1 MLRSLYSGISGLHA
15 HQMMMDVTGN
25 NIANVNTVGY
35 KASTTQFQDTLS
47 QMLGSAA
54 APQNGMGGANPAQ
67 VGLGVHNAGIL
78 SNWAQGSQETTG
90 RSGDMMI
97 QGDGFFVTRSGN
109 EMLYTRAGSFS
120 FDANGL
126 LVTASGE
133 PVQGWTAK
141 GGVVNSSAK
150 PDDIRMP
157 LGSTIAP
164 KATGTVTLKGN
175 LSSDV
180 TPDANI
186 PTNTGDGPSGATPVT
201 GYETT
206 IPIKVYD
213 AQGATHSVV
222 ARFHR
227 TASDNTTTPTTSSWD
242 IDITDDKGNA
252 IGTTAK
258 MEMEDGRPVDTTTTP
273 HTPLTSQTPV
283 TVGGGYK
290 VDLSDVTAFSGISDA
305 RVFDTDGQAAGAL
318 TSLSYTVNTSGQ
330 IVGVYRNGLKQ
341 VLGQVAMAT
350 FKNTNGLEKIGDSMF
365 RSTVNSGYAQVGQ
378 PGSAGMGGVVN
389 GALEMSNV
397 DLAQEFTNLVIA
409 QRGFQANSR
418 VITTSDELLQEL
430 VSMKR

>member
-15 HQMMMDVTGN
+15 HQQMMDVTGN
-25 NIANVNTVGY
+25 NIANVNTVGF
-35 KASTTQFQDTLS
+35 KASTMQFQDTLS
-47 QMLGSAA
+47 QMLGAA
-54 APQNGMGGANPAQ
+54 GAPQNGQGGSNPAQ
-67 VGLGVHNAGIL
+67 VGLGVANAGIL
-78 SNWAQGSQETTG
+78 SNWAQGSQQTTG

-126 LVTASGE
+126 LVTATGE
-133 PVQGWTAK
+133 PVQGWTATD
-141 GGVVNSSAK
+141 GVVNASAK

-164 KATGTVTLKGN
+164 KATETITLKGN

-180 TPDANI
+180 TPDPNNPA
-186 PTNTGDGPSGATPVT
+186 NTGFGVYDPGPPNNSV

-206 IPIKVYD
+206 IPVKVYD
-213 AQGATHSVV
+213 AQGATHTVV
-222 ARFHR
+222 AIFHR
-227 TASDNTTTPTTSSWD
+227 TNLDNAANPQTSSWD
-242 IDITDDKGNA
+242 IDLRAEDGTSLATDDLDFSGGLPSAASLNA
-252 IGTTAK
+252 DGKTMTIGAYT
-258 MEMEDGRPVDTTTTP
+258 
-273 HTPLTSQTPV
+273 
-283 TVGGGYK
+283 
-290 VDLSDVTAFSGISDA
+290 VDLSDVTSFSGISDA

-318 TSLSYTVNTSGQ
+318 TSLSYTVNETGQ
-330 IVGVYRNGLKQ
+330 ILGVYSNGMKQ

-350 FKNTNGLEKIGDSMF
+350 FKNVNGLEKTGNSSY

-418 VITTSDELLQEL
+418 IITTSDELLQEL

>member
-126 LVTASGE
+126 LVTASGQ

-141 GGVVNSSAK
+141 DGVVNASAK

-164 KATGTVTLKGN
+164 K
-175 LSSDV
+175 
-180 TPDANI
+180 P
-186 PTNTGDGPSGATPVT
+186 
-201 GYETT
+201 
-206 IPIKVYD
+206 
-213 AQGATHSVV
+213 
-222 ARFHR
+222 
-227 TASDNTTTPTTSSWD
+227 TAS
-242 IDITDDKGNA
+242 IT
-252 IGTTAK
+252 
-258 MEMEDGRPVDTTTTP
+258 
-273 HTPLTSQTPV
+273 L
-283 TVGGGYK
+283 
-290 VDLSDVTAFSGISDA
+290 
-305 RVFDTDGQAAGAL
+305 
-318 TSLSYTVNTSGQ
+318 
-330 IVGVYRNGLKQ
+330 
-341 VLGQVAMAT
+341 
-350 FKNTNGLEKIGDSMF
+350 
-365 RSTVNSGYAQVGQ
+365 
-378 PGSAGMGGVVN
+378 
-389 GALEMSNV
+389 
-397 DLAQEFTNLVIA
+397 
-409 QRGFQANSR
+409 
-418 VITTSDELLQEL
+418 
-430 VSMKR
+430 